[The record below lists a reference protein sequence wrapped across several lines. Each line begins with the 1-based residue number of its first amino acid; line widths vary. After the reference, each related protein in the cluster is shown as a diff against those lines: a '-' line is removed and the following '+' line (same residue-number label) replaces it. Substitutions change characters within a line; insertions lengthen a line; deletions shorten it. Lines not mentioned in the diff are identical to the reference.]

1 MIPGH
6 PDPKTWYGIA
16 SLKNYGI
23 VAGSDLMKVTT
34 LNRRLES
41 LEAAAEPPMI
51 STWAEF
57 MADEDHKSD
66 LRPKFSLF
74 LEGLLE
80 KLT

>member
-1 MIPGH
+1 
-6 PDPKTWYGIA
+6 
-16 SLKNYGI
+16 
-23 VAGSDLMKVTT
+23 MKVTT

-41 LEAAAEPPMI
+41 LETAAKPPMI

-66 LRPKFSLF
+66 LSPEFSLF

-80 KLT
+80 KLP